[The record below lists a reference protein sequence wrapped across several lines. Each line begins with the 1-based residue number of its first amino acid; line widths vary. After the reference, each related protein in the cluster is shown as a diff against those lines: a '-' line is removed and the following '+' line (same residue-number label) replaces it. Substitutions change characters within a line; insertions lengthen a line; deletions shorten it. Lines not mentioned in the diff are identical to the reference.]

1 MRGLLEVGD
10 ILTVPVTEAE
20 RQLSAIAVFNRR
32 CQYMPFL
39 TDHGTE
45 LPSFTTLAG
54 EWTYVLAEKQDRKA
68 REAVSA
74 SNETSIAYNVADTR
88 TCFIARKLIILE
100 ESWFEIG
107 IFC

>member
-1 MRGLLEVGD
+1 MRGLFEVGD
-10 ILTVPVTEAE
+10 ILTVPVTKAE
-20 RQLSAIAVFNRR
+20 GQLSGIAVSNRR

-45 LPSFTTLAG
+45 LPSFTTFAG
-54 EWTYVLAEKQDRKA
+54 DWTYVLAEKQDRKA

-74 SNETSIAYNVADTR
+74 SNETSIAYNVADAR
-88 TCFIARKLIILE
+88 TCFIARKLVILE
-100 ESWFEIG
+100 ESWFEIR

>member
-1 MRGLLEVGD
+1 MRGLFEAGD
-10 ILTVPVTEAE
+10 IWTIPVTEAE
-20 RQLSAIAVFNRR
+20 RQLSGIAVSNRR

-39 TDHGTE
+39 NDHGME
-45 LPSFTTLAG
+45 LPSYYLG
-54 EWTYVLAEKQDRKA
+54 WRVDILEEKQDCKA

-74 SNETSIAYNVADTR
+74 SNERSIAYNVADAR

-100 ESWFEIG
+100 ESWFEIR

>member
-1 MRGLLEVGD
+1 MRGLLKVAD
-10 ILTVPVTEAE
+10 ILTVPVTETE
-20 RQLSAIAVFNRR
+20 RQLSGIAVSNRR
-32 CQYMPFL
+32 CQSFL